1 MWCESV
7 FIKTCST
14 STSAK
19 NCLIEI
25 KNTLHATRHS
35 GYEAADEWRRNQRG
49 EIIMLVSGVV
59 ATASLIGILV
69 ALLGAA
75 TVLMLVDKHFDANR
89 EH

>member
-1 MWCESV
+1 LIY
-7 FIKTCST
+7 IKISLRR
-14 STSAK
+14 K
-19 NCLIEI
+19 
-25 KNTLHATRHS
+25 RHS
-35 GYEAADEWRRNQRG
+35 VPEAATLWRQNQRG

-59 ATASLIGILV
+59 ATASLVGILV